1 MNLAKKI
8 NINRQQLIKSIGTD
22 FPNGKG
28 VEVGT
33 FTGEFSKEIMELW
46 GGTLYMVDVWSPL
59 NNNEYNDS
67 SNHGNFQKGA
77 IFGAAIDNI
86 SGYEN
91 RAIMIRANSE
101 KASEIFADESLDFV
115 YIDANHA
122 YDYVVQDIQLWYPKI
137 KPGGCLCG
145 HDYIDLNWNED
156 PNFKENGKDKD
167 IHTYNENGT
176 TNYHGEFGVNPAVDE
191 FCSENGYDL
200 EVTHEWFGSWY
211 IKKK

>member
-8 NINRQQLIKSIGTD
+8 NIYRLQLIESIGTE

-33 FTGEFSKEIMELW
+33 FKGEFSKEIMKLW
-46 GGTLYMVDVWSPL
+46 GGTLYMVDVWLPL
-59 NNNEYNDS
+59 NNEEYNDS
-67 SNHGNFQKGA
+67 TNNGNFQKGA

-101 KASEIFADESLDFV
+101 KASEIFEDESLDFV

-122 YDYVVQDIQLWYPKI
+122 YDYVVQDIQLWYSKV
-137 KPGGCLCG
+137 KPGGFLCG

-167 IHTYNENGT
+167 IYTSNENGNS
-176 TNYHGEFGVNPAVDE
+176 NYLGEFGVNPAVDE
-191 FCSENGYDL
+191 FCKKNEYEL

>member
-8 NINRQQLIKSIGTD
+8 NINRLQLIESIGTE

-33 FTGEFSKEIMELW
+33 FKGEFSKEIMKLC
-46 GGTLYMVDVWSPL
+46 GGTLYMVDVWLPL
-59 NNNEYNDS
+59 NNDEYNDS
-67 SNHGNFQKGA
+67 TNNGNFQKGA

-101 KASEIFADESLDFV
+101 KASEIFEDESLDFV

-122 YDYVVQDIQLWYPKI
+122 YDYVVQDIQLWYPKV
-137 KPGGCLCG
+137 KPGGFLCG

-167 IHTYNENGT
+167 IYTSNENGNS
-176 TNYHGEFGVNPAVDE
+176 NYLGEFGVNPAVDE
-191 FCSENGYDL
+191 FCKKNEYEL

>member
-8 NINRQQLIKSIGTD
+8 NINRLQLIESIGTE

-33 FTGEFSKEIMELW
+33 FKGEFSKEIMKLW
-46 GGTLYMVDVWSPL
+46 GGTLYMVDVWLPL
-59 NNNEYNDS
+59 NNEEYNDS
-67 SNHGNFQKGA
+67 TNNGNFQKGA
-77 IFGAAIDNI
+77 IFGSAIDNI

-101 KASEIFADESLDFV
+101 KASEIFEDESLDFV

-122 YDYVVQDIQLWYPKI
+122 YDYVVQDIQLWYTKV
-137 KPGGCLCG
+137 KPGGFLCG

-167 IHTYNENGT
+167 IYTSNENGNS
-176 TNYHGEFGVNPAVDE
+176 NYLGEFGVNPAVDE
-191 FCSENGYDL
+191 FCKKNEYEL